1 MRRPPPGLR
10 PRMPRS
16 IRGFHLALYS
26 PLQRF
31 REEQEAV
38 SMLPT
43 VHAIGSL
50 NGLALYR
57 VTLLS
62 TDRAAIHGLHPQ
74 DGACCWGY
82 QFRTSKYAF
91 SSP

>member
-10 PRMPRS
+10 PRIPRS
-16 IRGFHLALYS
+16 IRWFH
-26 PLQRF
+26 
-31 REEQEAV
+31 
-38 SMLPT
+38 
-43 VHAIGSL
+43 
-50 NGLALYR
+50 LALYR

-74 DGACCWGY
+74 DGACCWGC
-82 QFRTSKYAF
+82 QLRTSKYAF